1 MAYTFLQLCS
11 LLATRSGAVGTAPS
25 AVTGQTGRQAKV
37 VDWIMN
43 AWTLI
48 QGASTDWDWMQGE
61 VAATA
66 LTINDMSYSG
76 SDLGI
81 ASRFAAFKGDRLVD
95 GYVYRPWTIY
105 DNSIGQSDETAL
117 REIPY
122 VQWRLAYD
130 RGTHTA
136 IRPSVYAL
144 APDGTIRFGPKPDI
158 AYRVRGEYR
167 KTPQIL
173 AANSDTPEL
182 PDRFHDM
189 IVWRAIMLIGGHDET
204 DAQYQQ
210 AAIKYGEM
218 MLALQKECLP
228 PINFGGCEP
237 FA

>member
-1 MAYTFLQLCS
+1 MSTFLQLCA
-11 LLATRSGAVGTAPS
+11 LLATRSGACGTAPA
-25 AVTGQTGRQAKV
+25 AVTGQTGRQAKC
-37 VDWIMN
+37 VDWVMN

-48 QGASTDWDWMQGE
+48 QNDSTDWSWMQAE

-81 ASRFAAFKGDRLVD
+81 ATRFATFLGDRIVD
-95 GYVYRPWTIY
+95 GIAWRPWTIY
-105 DNSIGQSDETAL
+105 DNSIGQSDETPL

-122 VQWRLAYD
+122 LQWRTSYD

-136 IRPSVYAL
+136 MRPTVYAI
-144 APDGTIRFGPKPDI
+144 APDGTIRFGAKPDI

-167 KTPQIL
+167 KTPQVL
-173 AANSDTPEL
+173 AANGDTPEL
-182 PDRFHDM
+182 PDRFHDI
-189 IVWRAIMLIGGHDET
+189 IVWRAIMLIAGHDES
-204 DAQYQQ
+204 DPQYQQ
-210 AAIKYGEM
+210 AAAKYLEM